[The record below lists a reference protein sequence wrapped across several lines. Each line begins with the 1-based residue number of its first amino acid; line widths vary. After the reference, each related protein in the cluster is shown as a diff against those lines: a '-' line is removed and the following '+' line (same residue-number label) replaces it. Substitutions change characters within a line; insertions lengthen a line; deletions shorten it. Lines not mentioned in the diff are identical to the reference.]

1 MMVVYDGVI
10 RDNVVVLPDGV
21 RLPEGTP
28 VEVRPRVGETR
39 DDDSAA
45 VDAELSAAGLL
56 EEMPGDQGASATET
70 SSNDFEP
77 VPFTGRPLSEHII
90 EERR

>member
-1 MMVVYDGVI
+1 MVVYDGVI

-28 VEVRPRVGETR
+28 VEVRPRVGGTR
-39 DDDSAA
+39 DDDDSVA
-45 VDAELSAAGLL
+45 VDAELRAAGLL
-56 EEMPGDQGASATET
+56 EEAPDDLDAGVAAGGD
-70 SSNDFEP
+70 DFEP
-77 VPFTGRPLSEHII
+77 VPFTGRPLSEQII